1 MPLSLSPT
9 GSGTSCGTILTP
21 KTPYEDQEYYDIMYK
36 LDLGA
41 ESPYLGSAYAE
52 AFGTHGCLLSQP
64 PAPPP
69 SSVKARARGSTDSS
83 STDSSVDATSHA
95 SSSKHHTHC
104 GICLRKAV
112 SPCRTKC
119 CDSMFCRAHISDWL
133 RSKESSGLCPSCDTV
148 CVLPLVADE
157 SSSSSSSSE
166 SGSSTRVNTRSN
178 FSSSVTLTV
187 NTPTANEETEDLWDV
202 KSAWKKD
209 GGGSLDFVE
218 MVREVM
224 GDVVSGSMEF
234 VGLSGGVRASGHRS
248 QVTQQAK
255 QVATPP
261 GTTEIERGFKFSP
274 KKLVKEASGLTLGL
288 GRLGGVTEVED
299 VDEIGEAGV
308 AKRMVSIVG
317 LVVVLFVLFKHF
329 LPSMH
334 T

>member
-1 MPLSLSPT
+1 
-9 GSGTSCGTILTP
+9 
-21 KTPYEDQEYYDIMYK
+21 
-36 LDLGA
+36 
-41 ESPYLGSAYAE
+41 
-52 AFGTHGCLLSQP
+52 
-64 PAPPP
+64 
-69 SSVKARARGSTDSS
+69 
-83 STDSSVDATSHA
+83 
-95 SSSKHHTHC
+95 
-104 GICLRKAV
+104 
-112 SPCRTKC
+112 
-119 CDSMFCRAHISDWL
+119 MFCRAHISDWL

-157 SSSSSSSSE
+157 SSPSHSRTSSSASTASSSSTSSSSSSSE

-234 VGLSGGVRASGHRS
+234 VGLSGGVRASGRKS

-261 GTTEIERGFKFSP
+261 GTTDIEREFKFSP
-274 KKLVKEASGLTLGL
+274 KKLVKEVSGLTLGL

-317 LVVVLFVLFKHF
+317 LVVVLFVLFK
-329 LPSMH
+329 
-334 T
+334 